1 MPKNLLLKAG
11 SKKKHRKL
19 TGAAA
24 RSHAK
29 GKSKSRAKA
38 PHKGGGVMHKA
49 YSYRGKGGKMVHVA
63 AHVEHPKSHR

>member
-1 MPKNLLLKAG
+1 MPKNLLLKAR
-11 SKKKHRKL
+11 SKKRRKL

-38 PHKGGGVMHKA
+38 PRKGGGVMHKA

-63 AHVEHPKSHR
+63 AHVEHPRSRR

>member
-11 SKKKHRKL
+11 SKKRRKL

-38 PHKGGGVMHKA
+38 PHKGGGVTHKA
-49 YSYRGKGGKMVHVA
+49 YSYRSKSGKMVHVA
-63 AHVEHPKSHR
+63 SHIEHPRSRR